1 MKNPNTKII
10 VAHILA
16 FLVLCCVCSLVN
28 AQSCKTMLDD
38 ARDFKSQGDYQRA
51 IDMYNELLSKDCP
64 DYINAAK
71 KELTECKNKLYQNK
85 PKPQQTSSGYIQQE
99 IRPSPCISYFVYESN
114 SVMEFDADGWCENP
128 EVYVNCPCD
137 SWLAEVSYENKE
149 WLSVEQ
155 GQGLFVVRCA
165 SNQNRMERNG
175 SINIL
180 VNTNGGTE
188 ISTINVMQ
196 GTKQSSPK
204 PASRPNPTAQPNTAE
219 LIQENRSI
227 TVKVTFETGKATPR
241 FENFGDLLVLLEKNK
256 DIGLQIEV
264 PWCNNQKSEVG
275 LKKYPEA
282 LIKKRIKNITDH
294 FGKSGIAKE
303 RISCSINYESNTECD
318 CAYVKSVDLSGGSS
332 R

>member
-10 VAHILA
+10 VEHILA

-28 AQSCKTMLDD
+28 AQSCETMLDD
-38 ARDFKSQGDYQRA
+38 VRKYCSQGQYSEAQKMRDRLLKRCPEYQ
-51 IDMYNELLSKDCP
+51 KDVE
-64 DYINAAK
+64 K
-71 KELTECKNKLYQNK
+71 VLTEYRNKSNQNK
-85 PKPQQTSSGYIQQE
+85 PKPQQTSSGYIPQE
-99 IRPSPCISYFVYESN
+99 IQAKSISYFGTYYGAVP
-114 SVMEFDADGWCENP
+114 VMEFDADGGCVNP
-128 EVYVNCPCD
+128 NITVNYYGKMEIIEDIP
-137 SWLAEVSYENKE
+137 N
-149 WLSVEQ
+149 WLSIRQQ
-155 GQGLFVVRCA
+155 GSTFIVTC
-165 SNQNRMERNG
+165 SPN
-175 SINIL
+175 
-180 VNTNGGTE
+180 NTSEDRLYEFQFMLGEGMDG
-188 ISTINVMQ
+188 ISDTIRVYQ
-196 GTKQSSPK
+196 DSKTAPK
-204 PASRPNPTAQPNTAE
+204 RPSRPNPTAQPNPVE
-219 LIQENRSI
+219 PIQENRSI

-275 LKKYPEA
+275 FKKYPEA

-294 FGKSGIAKE
+294 FGKSGIAKD

>member
-1 MKNPNTKII
+1 MRIKVFFTILMSSFCILSYAQNNDCDLLLKSARKYKENGKYDLACEKYSTLKDECPNY
-10 VAHILA
+10 
-16 FLVLCCVCSLVN
+16 VN
-28 AQSCKTMLDD
+28 EKVKEEWDDCKQQLK
-38 ARDFKSQGDYQRA
+38 KS
-51 IDMYNELLSKDCP
+51 
-64 DYINAAK
+64 
-71 KELTECKNKLYQNK
+71 QNK
-85 PKPQQTSSGYIQQE
+85 PLTQKPSSGYIPQE
-99 IRPSPCISYFVYESN
+99 IQASPCISYFVYESN
-114 SVMEFDADGWCENP
+114 SVMEFDADGWCDYP
-128 EVYVNCPCD
+128 TVSVNCLCD
-137 SWLAEVSYENKE
+137 DWYTLENIE
-149 WLSVEQ
+149 WLSVEENQ
-155 GQGLFVVRCA
+155 NENSFVVKC
-165 SNQNRMERNG
+165 SPNQDRVERNG

-204 PASRPNPTAQPNTAE
+204 PASRPNPTAQPNPVE
-219 LIQENRSI
+219 PIQENRSI

-275 LKKYPEA
+275 FKKYPEA

-294 FGKSGIAKE
+294 FGKSGIAKD
-303 RISCSINYESNTECD
+303 RISTECD

>member
-1 MKNPNTKII
+1 MRIKVFFTILMSSFCILSYAQNNDCDLLLKSARKYKENGKYGLACEKYSTLKDECPNY
-10 VAHILA
+10 
-16 FLVLCCVCSLVN
+16 VN
-28 AQSCKTMLDD
+28 EKVKEEWDDCKQQLK
-38 ARDFKSQGDYQRA
+38 KS
-51 IDMYNELLSKDCP
+51 
-64 DYINAAK
+64 
-71 KELTECKNKLYQNK
+71 QNK
-85 PKPQQTSSGYIQQE
+85 PLTQKPSSGYIPQE
-99 IRPSPCISYFVYESN
+99 IQASPCISYFVYESN

-128 EVYVNCPCD
+128 KVYVNCPCD

-204 PASRPNPTAQPNTAE
+204 PASRPNPTAQPNPVE
-219 LIQENRSI
+219 PIQENRSI

-275 LKKYPEA
+275 FKKYPEA

-294 FGKSGIAKE
+294 FGKSGIAKD